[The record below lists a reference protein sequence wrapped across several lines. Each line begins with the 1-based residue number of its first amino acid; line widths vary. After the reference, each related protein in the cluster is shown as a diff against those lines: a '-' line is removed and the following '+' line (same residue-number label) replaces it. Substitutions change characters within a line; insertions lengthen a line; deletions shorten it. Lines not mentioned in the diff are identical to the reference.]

1 MAPKVQKSVLKKGG
15 RGAQLRCPAAA
26 SDPLAPLPVVPGC
39 RADGRG
45 EQGDRMWKPRI
56 LELKFQI
63 QRNRER
69 LRFEID
75 DHFDDPDNWI
85 TDESERK
92 CEALD
97 SLTWEGC
104 FLIRTMAL
112 FHKATSVLTSDPSV
126 QWRCVTAFV
135 LKCLDAEI
143 VALLRDIP

>member
-15 RGAQLRCPAAA
+15 R
-26 SDPLAPLPVVPGC
+26 
-39 RADGRG
+39 
-45 EQGDRMWKPRI
+45 MWKPRI

-63 QRNRER
+63 QHNRER

-85 TDESERK
+85 TDELERK

-97 SLTWEGC
+97 SLTSEGC

>member
-26 SDPLAPLPVVPGC
+26 SDPAPAW
-39 RADGRG
+39 ADGRG

-69 LRFEID
+69 LRFEIN
-75 DHFDDPDNWI
+75 DHFDDPDNWN
-85 TDESERK
+85 TDEQERK
-92 CEALD
+92 YEALD
-97 SLTWEGC
+97 SLTFEGC
-104 FLIRTMAL
+104 SLIRTMAL

>member
-26 SDPLAPLPVVPGC
+26 SDPAPAW
-39 RADGRG
+39 ADGRG

-63 QRNRER
+63 QHNRER

-75 DHFDDPDNWI
+75 DHFDDPDREI
-85 TDESERK
+85 CSDELRRK
-92 CEALD
+92 DEALD
-97 SLTWEGC
+97 SLTWNGC
-104 FLIRTMAL
+104 FLIRNMAL

-143 VALLRDIP
+143 VALLRDTP